1 MNYSFVFYCNQLT
14 QSTMNTKSLLKLG
27 MAFLVGIGAIVSLAP
42 ASFSSESIQEQLQR
56 SRLVV
61 AQTALLSG
69 EFVAAEAPTT
79 GTAKIVDEDGQKYL
93 EIDSAFSTN
102 DQAPDLQ
109 ILLDTVEQPP
119 TTYEAA
125 DSTRYLNLGGIK
137 SVTGEQRYPIPDFV
151 DPSQFASVVVW
162 CRTAN
167 AVMGYA
173 PLDSNNSASIH

>member
-1 MNYSFVFYCNQLT
+1 
-14 QSTMNTKSLLKLG
+14 MNTKSLLIG
-27 MAFLVGIGAIVSLAP
+27 MTFLVGTGAITSLAP
-42 ASFSSESIQEQLQR
+42 ASFSSELIRENIGR
-56 SRLVV
+56 SRLVI
-61 AQTALLSG
+61 AQTVMSG

-119 TTYEAA
+119 ANYETA
-125 DSTRYLNLGGIK
+125 DATRYLNLGGIQ
-137 SVTGEQRYPIPDFV
+137 SVTGEQRYPIPNFV
-151 DPSQFASVVVW
+151 DPAQFASVVVW

-167 AVMGYA
+167 ATMGYA
-173 PLDSNNSASIH
+173 PLDSGNSASIR

>member
-1 MNYSFVFYCNQLT
+1 MD
-14 QSTMNTKSLLKLG
+14 TKLLLKLG
-27 MAFLVGIGAIVSLAP
+27 IASLVSTGAIASLAP
-42 ASFSSESIQEQLQR
+42 ASFSSESIQENLQR
-56 SRLVV
+56 SRLILT
-61 AQTALLSG
+61 QTALLSG

-109 ILLDTVEQPP
+109 ILLDTVEEPP
-119 TTYEAA
+119 ATYEAA

-137 SVTGEQRYPIPDFV
+137 SVTGEQRYPIPDFI

-162 CRTAN
+162 CRMAN
-167 AVMGYA
+167 ATMGYA
-173 PLDSNNSASIH
+173 PLDNSDSASIR

>member
-1 MNYSFVFYCNQLT
+1 MNYLSF
-14 QSTMNTKSLLKLG
+14 LKLG
-27 MAFLVGIGAIVSLAP
+27 TTSLVCIGAIASFAP
-42 ASFSSESIQEQLQR
+42 SSFSSESIQENLQR
-56 SRLVV
+56 SRII
-61 AQTALLSG
+61 ASQTALMSG

-119 TTYEAA
+119 STYDSA
-125 DSTRYLNLGGIK
+125 DSTRYLNLGGIQ

-162 CRTAN
+162 CRMAN
-167 AVMGYA
+167 ATMGYA
-173 PLDSNNSASIH
+173 PLESSSSASIR

>member
-1 MNYSFVFYCNQLT
+1 M
-14 QSTMNTKSLLKLG
+14 
-27 MAFLVGIGAIVSLAP
+27 
-42 ASFSSESIQEQLQR
+42 
-56 SRLVV
+56 
-61 AQTALLSG
+61 SG

-79 GTAKIVDEDGQKYL
+79 GTAKIVEENGQMYL

-119 TTYEAA
+119 ATYE
-125 DSTRYLNLGGIK
+125 DSESTRYLNLGGIQ

-151 DPSQFASVVVW
+151 EPSQFASVVVW

-167 AVMGYA
+167 ATMGYA
-173 PLDSNNSASIH
+173 PLAEDSSASIR

>member
-1 MNYSFVFYCNQLT
+1 M
-14 QSTMNTKSLLKLG
+14 
-27 MAFLVGIGAIVSLAP
+27 
-42 ASFSSESIQEQLQR
+42 
-56 SRLVV
+56 
-61 AQTALLSG
+61 SG

-119 TTYEAA
+119 GSYQDA
-125 DSTRYLNLGGIK
+125 DATRYLNLGGIQ

-162 CRTAN
+162 CRMAN
-167 AVMGYA
+167 ATMGYA
-173 PLDSNNSASIH
+173 TLKNDGSASIN